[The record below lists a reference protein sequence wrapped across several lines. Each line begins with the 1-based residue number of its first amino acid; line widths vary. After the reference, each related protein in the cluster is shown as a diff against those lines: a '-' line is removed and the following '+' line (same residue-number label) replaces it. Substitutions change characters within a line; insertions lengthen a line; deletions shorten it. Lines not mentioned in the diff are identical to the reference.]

1 MSRLSISTGT
11 SPNDGLGD
19 TIFDGIIKIN
29 RNFIE
34 IYNCIGTGTT
44 ITNSIGYASSAGIA
58 TYASSAGIATYA
70 SSASIATYA
79 TSAGI
84 ATYATNAGIATNAQ
98 GLIGS
103 PNISVGIVTFSQKI
117 SAGNTT
123 GNDGQYLRSTG
134 IGVTWSSFPTL
145 RTGFSTTATLGQ
157 TNFSTP
163 YNVGF
168 VDIYVNGVKLNE
180 TTFTASTSPTI
191 TLNDPCFGGES
202 IEIISY
208 NTTSNGSGNIITENY
223 WIRNTAGIHTLS
235 NVGIGTT
242 NPTSALTVSGDVKVG
257 INTNNGLILTSPNG
271 TKYRLIVDNSGI
283 LSTSLVS

>member
-19 TIFDGIIKIN
+19 TILNGVIKIN
-29 RNFIE
+29 SNFVE
-34 IYNCIGTGTT
+34 IYNCIGNGTT
-44 ITNSIGYASSAGIA
+44 ITNSIGYASSAGI
-58 TYASSAGIATYA
+58 S
-70 SSASIATYA
+70 TYA

-84 ATYATNAGIATNAQ
+84 ATYATNAGVATYATSAGVATYATSAGVATFAQ
-98 GLIGS
+98 GLIGT
-103 PNISVGIVTFSQKI
+103 PNIVVGITTFSQKI

-157 TNFSTP
+157 NNFSTP

-168 VDIYVNGVKLNE
+168 VDIYINGVKLNE
-180 TTFTASTSPTI
+180 TTFTASTSPSI

-202 IEIISY
+202 VEIISY

-223 WIRNTAGIHTLS
+223 WTTNTTGIHTLS

-242 NPTSALTVSGDVKVG
+242 NSTSKLTVIGDVKVG
-257 INTNNGLILTSPNG
+257 INTNNGLIMTSPNG
-271 TKYRLIVDNSGI
+271 TKYRLIVDNFGI